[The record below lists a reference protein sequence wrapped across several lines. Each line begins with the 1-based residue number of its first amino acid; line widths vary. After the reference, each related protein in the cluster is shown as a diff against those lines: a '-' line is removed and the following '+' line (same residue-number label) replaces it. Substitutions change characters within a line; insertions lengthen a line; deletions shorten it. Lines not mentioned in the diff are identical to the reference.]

1 MIKTLQ
7 NTLKQDKERF
17 TVPRSVQDII
27 PIRRIWPDG
36 VFQFGSKY
44 SKTLRFS
51 DINYAIASKEDKTA
65 MFLSYSELLNALD
78 TGSTTKI
85 TINNKRLD
93 RRNFEQEILIPPKG
107 DDLDGGRKE
116 YNAMLLDKVTD
127 SSNSVVQE
135 RYITLSVHKKNV
147 EEARAF
153 FDRTVHD
160 ASSRLNHMDSHCEE
174 LDAADRLHILHD
186 FYRVGEE
193 SEFRFD
199 LRENMK
205 NGRSFKDAIC
215 PDSMEFKK
223 DHFIMGGKYGRV
235 LFLKE
240 YASYIKDSM
249 INELTSLNRSLM
261 LSIDIIPVPTDEAV
275 REMQNRL
282 LGVET
287 NVTNWQRRQNANN
300 NFSAVVPYD
309 LEQQRKE
316 ALADIEETNKLLQ
329 ETAQTAKT
337 SLNRL
342 NLLSKQILSRK
353 KVISLLNQ
361 ELDEIEKDIL
371 NIQGQLRTL
380 KRELGDKQTNYGKS
394 MRGLYKRHSSQD
406 KLLFIL
412 SAESFSQSMRR
423 MRYLREYADWQK
435 RQANDIVEKQAEIS
449 RKQAEME
456 KTRAEKRTLLGTR
469 QEESKK
475 LESEE
480 ASQKEE
486 VQLLNKRQKDLKADL
501 QKKRRQAEA
510 LNRQIEKQIAEE
522 IARAEAEAKAARERA
537 ERERRAREQAAAK
550 GKPVPESKKEPIRE
564 ERVADT
570 KGGYAMTKA
579 EKQLSDNFA
588 NNRGRLPYPVAGRHT
603 IVATFGEQQHQEL
616 KYVRTS
622 NSGIDIQTSPGAD
635 ARAVFNGEVTR
646 VFVVPGYNN
655 SVIVR
660 HGNYLTVY
668 SNLSQ
673 VYVKAGDRVSTR
685 QAIGRIYSD
694 PEDGNSTIL
703 HFQLWKEKTKLN
715 PQPWLE

>member
-1 MIKTLQ
+1 MRYVWIVL
-7 NTLKQDKERF
+7 LALSLS
-17 TVPRSVQDII
+17 TVV
-27 PIRRIWPDG
+27 
-36 VFQFGSKY
+36 
-44 SKTLRFS
+44 
-51 DINYAIASKEDKTA
+51 
-65 MFLSYSELLNALD
+65 
-78 TGSTTKI
+78 
-85 TINNKRLD
+85 
-93 RRNFEQEILIPPKG
+93 
-107 DDLDGGRKE
+107 
-116 YNAMLLDKVTD
+116 
-127 SSNSVVQE
+127 
-135 RYITLSVHKKNV
+135 
-147 EEARAF
+147 
-153 FDRTVHD
+153 
-160 ASSRLNHMDSHCEE
+160 
-174 LDAADRLHILHD
+174 
-186 FYRVGEE
+186 
-193 SEFRFD
+193 
-199 LRENMK
+199 
-205 NGRSFKDAIC
+205 
-215 PDSMEFKK
+215 
-223 DHFIMGGKYGRV
+223 YGQ
-235 LFLKE
+235 KS
-240 YASYIKDSM
+240 A
-249 INELTSLNRSLM
+249 
-261 LSIDIIPVPTDEAV
+261 AV
-275 REMQNRL
+275 RQ
-282 LGVET
+282 
-287 NVTNWQRRQNANN
+287 
-300 NFSAVVPYD
+300 

-456 KTRAEKRTLLGTR
+456 KTRAEKRALLVTR

-522 IARAEAEAKAARERA
+522 IARAEAEAKAARE
-537 ERERRAREQAAAK
+537 QAAAK
-550 GKPVPESKKEPIRE
+550 GKPVPESKNEPIRE

>member
-1 MIKTLQ
+1 
-7 NTLKQDKERF
+7 
-17 TVPRSVQDII
+17 
-27 PIRRIWPDG
+27 
-36 VFQFGSKY
+36 
-44 SKTLRFS
+44 
-51 DINYAIASKEDKTA
+51 
-65 MFLSYSELLNALD
+65 
-78 TGSTTKI
+78 
-85 TINNKRLD
+85 
-93 RRNFEQEILIPPKG
+93 
-107 DDLDGGRKE
+107 
-116 YNAMLLDKVTD
+116 
-127 SSNSVVQE
+127 
-135 RYITLSVHKKNV
+135 
-147 EEARAF
+147 
-153 FDRTVHD
+153 
-160 ASSRLNHMDSHCEE
+160 
-174 LDAADRLHILHD
+174 
-186 FYRVGEE
+186 
-193 SEFRFD
+193 
-199 LRENMK
+199 
-205 NGRSFKDAIC
+205 
-215 PDSMEFKK
+215 
-223 DHFIMGGKYGRV
+223 
-235 LFLKE
+235 
-240 YASYIKDSM
+240 
-249 INELTSLNRSLM
+249 
-261 LSIDIIPVPTDEAV
+261 
-275 REMQNRL
+275 
-282 LGVET
+282 
-287 NVTNWQRRQNANN
+287 
-300 NFSAVVPYD
+300 
-309 LEQQRKE
+309 
-316 ALADIEETNKLLQ
+316 
-329 ETAQTAKT
+329 
-337 SLNRL
+337 
-342 NLLSKQILSRK
+342 
-353 KVISLLNQ
+353 
-361 ELDEIEKDIL
+361 
-371 NIQGQLRTL
+371 
-380 KRELGDKQTNYGKS
+380 
-394 MRGLYKRHSSQD
+394 
-406 KLLFIL
+406 
-412 SAESFSQSMRR
+412 

>member
-1 MIKTLQ
+1 
-7 NTLKQDKERF
+7 
-17 TVPRSVQDII
+17 
-27 PIRRIWPDG
+27 
-36 VFQFGSKY
+36 
-44 SKTLRFS
+44 
-51 DINYAIASKEDKTA
+51 
-65 MFLSYSELLNALD
+65 
-78 TGSTTKI
+78 
-85 TINNKRLD
+85 
-93 RRNFEQEILIPPKG
+93 
-107 DDLDGGRKE
+107 
-116 YNAMLLDKVTD
+116 
-127 SSNSVVQE
+127 
-135 RYITLSVHKKNV
+135 
-147 EEARAF
+147 
-153 FDRTVHD
+153 
-160 ASSRLNHMDSHCEE
+160 
-174 LDAADRLHILHD
+174 
-186 FYRVGEE
+186 
-193 SEFRFD
+193 
-199 LRENMK
+199 
-205 NGRSFKDAIC
+205 
-215 PDSMEFKK
+215 
-223 DHFIMGGKYGRV
+223 
-235 LFLKE
+235 
-240 YASYIKDSM
+240 
-249 INELTSLNRSLM
+249 
-261 LSIDIIPVPTDEAV
+261 
-275 REMQNRL
+275 
-282 LGVET
+282 
-287 NVTNWQRRQNANN
+287 
-300 NFSAVVPYD
+300 
-309 LEQQRKE
+309 
-316 ALADIEETNKLLQ
+316 
-329 ETAQTAKT
+329 
-337 SLNRL
+337 
-342 NLLSKQILSRK
+342 
-353 KVISLLNQ
+353 
-361 ELDEIEKDIL
+361 
-371 NIQGQLRTL
+371 
-380 KRELGDKQTNYGKS
+380 
-394 MRGLYKRHSSQD
+394 
-406 KLLFIL
+406 
-412 SAESFSQSMRR
+412 MRR

-603 IVATFGEQQHQEL
+603 IVSTFGEQQHQEL

>member
-1 MIKTLQ
+1 MRHVWIVL
-7 NTLKQDKERF
+7 LALSLS
-17 TVPRSVQDII
+17 TVV
-27 PIRRIWPDG
+27 
-36 VFQFGSKY
+36 
-44 SKTLRFS
+44 
-51 DINYAIASKEDKTA
+51 
-65 MFLSYSELLNALD
+65 
-78 TGSTTKI
+78 
-85 TINNKRLD
+85 
-93 RRNFEQEILIPPKG
+93 
-107 DDLDGGRKE
+107 
-116 YNAMLLDKVTD
+116 
-127 SSNSVVQE
+127 
-135 RYITLSVHKKNV
+135 
-147 EEARAF
+147 
-153 FDRTVHD
+153 
-160 ASSRLNHMDSHCEE
+160 
-174 LDAADRLHILHD
+174 
-186 FYRVGEE
+186 
-193 SEFRFD
+193 
-199 LRENMK
+199 
-205 NGRSFKDAIC
+205 
-215 PDSMEFKK
+215 
-223 DHFIMGGKYGRV
+223 YGQ
-235 LFLKE
+235 KS
-240 YASYIKDSM
+240 A
-249 INELTSLNRSLM
+249 
-261 LSIDIIPVPTDEAV
+261 AV
-275 REMQNRL
+275 RQ
-282 LGVET
+282 
-287 NVTNWQRRQNANN
+287 
-300 NFSAVVPYD
+300 

-550 GKPVPESKKEPIRE
+550 GKPVPESKNEPIRE

>member
-1 MIKTLQ
+1 M
-7 NTLKQDKERF
+7 
-17 TVPRSVQDII
+17 
-27 PIRRIWPDG
+27 
-36 VFQFGSKY
+36 
-44 SKTLRFS
+44 
-51 DINYAIASKEDKTA
+51 
-65 MFLSYSELLNALD
+65 
-78 TGSTTKI
+78 
-85 TINNKRLD
+85 
-93 RRNFEQEILIPPKG
+93 
-107 DDLDGGRKE
+107 
-116 YNAMLLDKVTD
+116 
-127 SSNSVVQE
+127 
-135 RYITLSVHKKNV
+135 
-147 EEARAF
+147 
-153 FDRTVHD
+153 
-160 ASSRLNHMDSHCEE
+160 
-174 LDAADRLHILHD
+174 
-186 FYRVGEE
+186 
-193 SEFRFD
+193 
-199 LRENMK
+199 
-205 NGRSFKDAIC
+205 
-215 PDSMEFKK
+215 
-223 DHFIMGGKYGRV
+223 
-235 LFLKE
+235 
-240 YASYIKDSM
+240 
-249 INELTSLNRSLM
+249 
-261 LSIDIIPVPTDEAV
+261 
-275 REMQNRL
+275 
-282 LGVET
+282 
-287 NVTNWQRRQNANN
+287 
-300 NFSAVVPYD
+300 
-309 LEQQRKE
+309 
-316 ALADIEETNKLLQ
+316 
-329 ETAQTAKT
+329 
-337 SLNRL
+337 
-342 NLLSKQILSRK
+342 
-353 KVISLLNQ
+353 
-361 ELDEIEKDIL
+361 
-371 NIQGQLRTL
+371 
-380 KRELGDKQTNYGKS
+380 
-394 MRGLYKRHSSQD
+394 
-406 KLLFIL
+406 FIL

-456 KTRAEKRTLLGTR
+456 KTRAEKRALLGTR

>member
-1 MIKTLQ
+1 MRYVWIVL
-7 NTLKQDKERF
+7 LALSLS
-17 TVPRSVQDII
+17 TVV
-27 PIRRIWPDG
+27 
-36 VFQFGSKY
+36 
-44 SKTLRFS
+44 
-51 DINYAIASKEDKTA
+51 
-65 MFLSYSELLNALD
+65 
-78 TGSTTKI
+78 
-85 TINNKRLD
+85 
-93 RRNFEQEILIPPKG
+93 
-107 DDLDGGRKE
+107 
-116 YNAMLLDKVTD
+116 
-127 SSNSVVQE
+127 
-135 RYITLSVHKKNV
+135 
-147 EEARAF
+147 
-153 FDRTVHD
+153 
-160 ASSRLNHMDSHCEE
+160 
-174 LDAADRLHILHD
+174 
-186 FYRVGEE
+186 
-193 SEFRFD
+193 
-199 LRENMK
+199 
-205 NGRSFKDAIC
+205 
-215 PDSMEFKK
+215 
-223 DHFIMGGKYGRV
+223 YGQ
-235 LFLKE
+235 KS
-240 YASYIKDSM
+240 A
-249 INELTSLNRSLM
+249 
-261 LSIDIIPVPTDEAV
+261 AV
-275 REMQNRL
+275 RQ
-282 LGVET
+282 
-287 NVTNWQRRQNANN
+287 
-300 NFSAVVPYD
+300 

-449 RKQAEME
+449 RKQTEME
-456 KTRAEKRTLLGTR
+456 KTRAEKRALLGTR

-522 IARAEAEAKAARERA
+522 IARAEAEAKAARE
-537 ERERRAREQAAAK
+537 QAAAK
-550 GKPVPESKKEPIRE
+550 GKPVPESKNEPIRE

>member
-1 MIKTLQ
+1 MRHVWIVL
-7 NTLKQDKERF
+7 LALSLS
-17 TVPRSVQDII
+17 TVV
-27 PIRRIWPDG
+27 
-36 VFQFGSKY
+36 
-44 SKTLRFS
+44 
-51 DINYAIASKEDKTA
+51 
-65 MFLSYSELLNALD
+65 
-78 TGSTTKI
+78 
-85 TINNKRLD
+85 
-93 RRNFEQEILIPPKG
+93 
-107 DDLDGGRKE
+107 
-116 YNAMLLDKVTD
+116 
-127 SSNSVVQE
+127 
-135 RYITLSVHKKNV
+135 
-147 EEARAF
+147 
-153 FDRTVHD
+153 
-160 ASSRLNHMDSHCEE
+160 
-174 LDAADRLHILHD
+174 
-186 FYRVGEE
+186 
-193 SEFRFD
+193 
-199 LRENMK
+199 
-205 NGRSFKDAIC
+205 
-215 PDSMEFKK
+215 
-223 DHFIMGGKYGRV
+223 YGQ
-235 LFLKE
+235 KS
-240 YASYIKDSM
+240 A
-249 INELTSLNRSLM
+249 
-261 LSIDIIPVPTDEAV
+261 AV
-275 REMQNRL
+275 RQ
-282 LGVET
+282 
-287 NVTNWQRRQNANN
+287 
-300 NFSAVVPYD
+300 
-309 LEQQRKE
+309 LELQRKE

-456 KTRAEKRTLLGTR
+456 KTRAEKRALLGTR

-537 ERERRAREQAAAK
+537 ERE
-550 GKPVPESKKEPIRE
+550 
-564 ERVADT
+564 ADT

>member
-1 MIKTLQ
+1 MRHVWIVL
-7 NTLKQDKERF
+7 LALSLS
-17 TVPRSVQDII
+17 TVV
-27 PIRRIWPDG
+27 
-36 VFQFGSKY
+36 
-44 SKTLRFS
+44 
-51 DINYAIASKEDKTA
+51 
-65 MFLSYSELLNALD
+65 
-78 TGSTTKI
+78 
-85 TINNKRLD
+85 
-93 RRNFEQEILIPPKG
+93 
-107 DDLDGGRKE
+107 
-116 YNAMLLDKVTD
+116 
-127 SSNSVVQE
+127 
-135 RYITLSVHKKNV
+135 
-147 EEARAF
+147 
-153 FDRTVHD
+153 
-160 ASSRLNHMDSHCEE
+160 
-174 LDAADRLHILHD
+174 
-186 FYRVGEE
+186 
-193 SEFRFD
+193 
-199 LRENMK
+199 
-205 NGRSFKDAIC
+205 
-215 PDSMEFKK
+215 
-223 DHFIMGGKYGRV
+223 YGQ
-235 LFLKE
+235 KS
-240 YASYIKDSM
+240 A
-249 INELTSLNRSLM
+249 
-261 LSIDIIPVPTDEAV
+261 AV
-275 REMQNRL
+275 RQ
-282 LGVET
+282 
-287 NVTNWQRRQNANN
+287 
-300 NFSAVVPYD
+300 

-456 KTRAEKRTLLGTR
+456 KTRAEKRALLGTR

-522 IARAEAEAKAARERA
+522 IARAEAEAKAT
-537 ERERRAREQAAAK
+537 RERRAREQVTEEDK
-550 GKPVPESKKEPIRE
+550 TVPESKNEPIRE

-603 IVATFGEQQHQEL
+603 IIATFGEQQHQEL

-694 PEDGNSTIL
+694 PEDGNSTVL